1 MESLIKD
8 LIADSLE
15 DQTASSTAAARS
27 EQKAR
32 PGPVKERLEP
42 GSRLGAYEIKRWLGA
57 GGTGDVY
64 LAEHVRLGR
73 RVAIKRLRSE
83 MARDRKALRRFFD
96 EARAVNRI
104 RHRNI
109 VEITDL
115 TSDGRDV
122 YCVMEL
128 LEGTTLAALEYR
140 GGMHLNRV
148 LDIAIQICDA
158 LAAVH
163 AAGIVHR
170 DLKPQNV
177 ILVEH
182 RGQKDRVKLLDFGI
196 AKLRDI
202 DRQLSGDTTGNVALG
217 TPGYMAPEQ
226 LLGGHVDHRADL
238 YALGVILYQMA
249 TGTNPFIADTWGQA
263 VVKHATEVPARPSRL
278 PGAGRKLPAELEELI
293 LRCLE
298 KTPQKRPKSA
308 TEVGAVLE
316 RLRAS
321 DAQSSRRLRW
331 LIPAVVGIVGI
342 VSAGTLLALGSGRHI
357 GGDTGATRRT
367 SNATEPSSRQVI
379 VEPPVAAPLA
389 VEQRPAAQ
397 PDERPPRPAAALRDA
412 PEASQP
418 TVAEPAVDP
427 PAPAPAPAPTTAT
440 TSAQSPDPAL
450 ITAASQAEKDYAA
463 GRELLRQG
471 KALLAIT
478 RLEACIAANPRHAR
492 AYRLLGKA
500 HAMLGRE
507 ASAIGAFEEFLALEP
522 SHRDAPKLRRIIAEY
537 RERTTS
543 SSADGTEP

>member
-32 PGPVKERLEP
+32 PEPVKERLER

-331 LIPAVVGIVGI
+331 LIPSVVGIVGI
-342 VSAGTLLALGSGRHI
+342 ANR
-357 GGDTGATRRT
+357 
-367 SNATEPSSRQVI
+367 I
-379 VEPPVAAPLA
+379 VLRMMGM
-389 VEQRPAAQ
+389 RP
-397 PDERPPRPAAALRDA
+397 
-412 PEASQP
+412 
-418 TVAEPAVDP
+418 T
-427 PAPAPAPAPTTAT
+427 
-440 TSAQSPDPAL
+440 
-450 ITAASQAEKDYAA
+450 
-463 GRELLRQG
+463 
-471 KALLAIT
+471 
-478 RLEACIAANPRHAR
+478 
-492 AYRLLGKA
+492 
-500 HAMLGRE
+500 
-507 ASAIGAFEEFLALEP
+507 
-522 SHRDAPKLRRIIAEY
+522 
-537 RERTTS
+537 
-543 SSADGTEP
+543 

>member
-1 MESLIKD
+1 
-8 LIADSLE
+8 
-15 DQTASSTAAARS
+15 
-27 EQKAR
+27 
-32 PGPVKERLEP
+32 
-42 GSRLGAYEIKRWLGA
+42 
-57 GGTGDVY
+57 
-64 LAEHVRLGR
+64 
-73 RVAIKRLRSE
+73 
-83 MARDRKALRRFFD
+83 
-96 EARAVNRI
+96 
-104 RHRNI
+104 
-109 VEITDL
+109 
-115 TSDGRDV
+115 
-122 YCVMEL
+122 
-128 LEGTTLAALEYR
+128 
-140 GGMHLNRV
+140 
-148 LDIAIQICDA
+148 
-158 LAAVH
+158 
-163 AAGIVHR
+163 
-170 DLKPQNV
+170 
-177 ILVEH
+177 
-182 RGQKDRVKLLDFGI
+182 
-196 AKLRDI
+196 
-202 DRQLSGDTTGNVALG
+202 
-217 TPGYMAPEQ
+217 MAPEQ

-331 LIPAVVGIVGI
+331 LVPSVVGIVGI
-342 VSAGTLLALGSGRHI
+342 ASAGTLLALGSGRHI
-357 GGDTGATRRT
+357 GGEAGATRRT
-367 SNATEPSSRQVI
+367 SNATEPSPRQVI

-389 VEQRPAAQ
+389 IGQRSAAP
-397 PDERPPRPAAALRDA
+397 PDEHPPRPPATLRDA
-412 PEASQP
+412 PEASRP

-427 PAPAPAPAPTTAT
+427 PAPAPTPAPALAPTTAT
-440 TSAQSPDPAL
+440 TSAQSPDPAP
-450 ITAASQAEKDYAA
+450 ITAASQAEEDYAA

-478 RLEACIAANPRHAR
+478 RLQACIAADPRHAR